1 MARWKTARFGRDTGF
16 SGMLVKTILVFLGL
30 MVLVALIGRALFPTA
45 LPRVMR
51 KDLGRKAGKPPVC
64 AKCGRYLIG
73 RKTCDCGDKMG
84 GDKAK

>member
-1 MARWKTARFGRDTGF
+1 
-16 SGMLVKTILVFLGL
+16 MLLKTILVFLGL

-51 KDLGRKAGKPPVC
+51 KRASPPVC

-73 RKTCDCGDKMG
+73 RKTCDCESKAG
-84 GDKAK
+84 GGKTK